1 MRNRLKAG
9 YLKKNLPT
17 KNIHFIEK
25 KLALS
30 AKWTINYFSKFHT
43 MSSTSNIIKRFSLL
57 FFTFVLGLLHLQGQ
71 EMKGQWI
78 GGFNSSDNRYGAK
91 TDYILELE
99 TSGKKITGYSYT
111 YFSMSGKRY
120 YVICKL
126 EGTYDKSSK
135 SLEVNEIETVK
146 TNTPKDF
153 KNCHQSHQLTY
164 LKQKDKEILI
174 GKWKP
179 TEVGGDC
186 GKGETELERKL
197 IVKIPVKKNDGENSN
212 KLTTKTGESNKSTN
226 PPQQKATPVL
236 PDNQTQKTDQPK
248 ITESPSRNLQN
259 EKISNKDLG
268 KVDTRPIAKEELNSS
283 KKITN
288 KEREKL
294 TERTRQFIKTIDVSG
309 PSFRVE
315 IYDNGQVD
323 GDTVTIFLNE
333 KLLVPAK
340 KLTTSPIVLD
350 IKVEPDEDVY
360 DLIMY
365 AESMGTIPP
374 NTALMVVTTSTNR
387 YEINITSTEQTSGA
401 VRFRIK
407 R

>member
-1 MRNRLKAG
+1 M
-9 YLKKNLPT
+9 
-17 KNIHFIEK
+17 
-25 KLALS
+25 
-30 AKWTINYFSKFHT
+30 
-43 MSSTSNIIKRFSLL
+43 
-57 FFTFVLGLLHLQGQ
+57 
-71 EMKGQWI
+71 
-78 GGFNSSDNRYGAK
+78 
-91 TDYILELE
+91 
-99 TSGKKITGYSYT
+99 
-111 YFSMSGKRY
+111 
-120 YVICKL
+120 
-126 EGTYDKSSK
+126 
-135 SLEVNEIETVK
+135 
-146 TNTPKDF
+146 
-153 KNCHQSHQLTY
+153 
-164 LKQKDKEILI
+164 
-174 GKWKP
+174 
-179 TEVGGDC
+179 
-186 GKGETELERKL
+186 ERKL
-197 IVKIPVKKNDGENSN
+197 IVKIPAKKNEGEIPK
-212 KLTTKTGESNKSTN
+212 KLTIKTGESNKSTN
-226 PPQQKATPVL
+226 PPQEKASPVL
-236 PDNQTQKTDQPK
+236 PDNTTQKTDQPK

-259 EKISNKDLG
+259 EKIGNKDLG
-268 KVDTRPIAKEELNSS
+268 KVDTRPVAKEEINSS